1 MGLRWA
7 AGQLSEFGFGQGDV
21 FAETSTGRKMLT
33 ALANQTEGF
42 LRGAISNDRLDKE
55 TVALIRQDIMR
66 PSGGTTDANAL
77 AQLKQTTRTMLAA
90 RDRINN
96 ILENPRDYK
105 DTQVTKARE
114 TINLIDNL
122 VDNYNIAI
130 NGYDRAFAKSGVND
144 ANKVLKNIFNRRK
157 VNN

>member
-1 MGLRWA
+1 
-7 AGQLSEFGFGQGDV
+7 
-21 FAETSTGRKMLT
+21 
-33 ALANQTEGF
+33 
-42 LRGAISNDRLDKE
+42 
-55 TVALIRQDIMR
+55 MR

-90 RDRINN
+90 KDRINN

-122 VDNYNIAI
+122 VDNYNIAV
-130 NGYDRAFAKSGVND
+130 NGYEQAFSKSGGGE
-144 ANKVLKNIFNRRK
+144 ANKVFKNIFKRRK
-157 VNN
+157 VTK